1 MIYKNL
7 LNFKYPTRKKTKKQ
21 KQKQKKTEVA
31 KEVKTYLNSEI
42 LRQPWNILNYVH
54 EIYPLLLKLVFV
66 KKSLHTVVWLAVN
79 CWAKKVRRNM

>member
-42 LRQPWNILNYVH
+42 LRQP
-54 EIYPLLLKLVFV
+54 
-66 KKSLHTVVWLAVN
+66 
-79 CWAKKVRRNM
+79 

>member
-7 LNFKYPTRKKTKKQ
+7 LNFKYPTRKKTK

-42 LRQPWNILNYVH
+42 LRQP
-54 EIYPLLLKLVFV
+54 
-66 KKSLHTVVWLAVN
+66 
-79 CWAKKVRRNM
+79 